1 MTMRSRQTGG
11 HTIDVLFPL
20 AVFFA
25 FAASAVMAI
34 LLAANI
40 YSSAVTGSERMY
52 NASTALSYI
61 REKVHQNDTVGAVQ
75 IEQLE
80 GIDVLILK
88 QTYNEQA
95 YRTYI
100 YAWDGGLRELFSRED
115 LPFDPDNGRYLLDIQ
130 GFSCKKVSEQLLEVQ
145 CIDSDG
151 GELKA
156 CIALFSSEGDA

>member
-1 MTMRSRQTGG
+1 MRSRQTGG

-61 REKVHQNDTVGAVQ
+61 REKVHQNDTAGAVQ
-75 IEQLE
+75 IEIRTTD
-80 GIDVLILK
+80 GICW
-88 QTYNEQA
+88 TS
-95 YRTYI
+95 
-100 YAWDGGLRELFSRED
+100 GD
-115 LPFDPDNGRYLLDIQ
+115 LPAKRFRS
-130 GFSCKKVSEQLLEVQ
+130 SCWKYS
-145 CIDSDG
+145 
-151 GELKA
+151 
-156 CIALFSSEGDA
+156 ALIPTAEN